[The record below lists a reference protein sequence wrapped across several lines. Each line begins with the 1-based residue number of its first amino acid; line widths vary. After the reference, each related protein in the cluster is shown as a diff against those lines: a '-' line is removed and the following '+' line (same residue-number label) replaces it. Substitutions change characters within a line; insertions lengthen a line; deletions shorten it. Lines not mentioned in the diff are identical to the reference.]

1 MFNILYIKIYI
12 KIGHVAYI
20 SDTSKFQKKVRVCK
34 KKDQKL
40 IKSE

>member
-1 MFNILYIKIYI
+1 MLNILCIKQYIKIVCMVHI
-12 KIGHVAYI
+12 VG
-20 SDTSKFQKKVRVCK
+20 DSKFQKKVRVCK